1 VTRVKQ
7 AVILAAGQGRRM
19 GGRVPKPL
27 LRIAGR
33 EILHRT
39 LSALRTLGIEE
50 AILVV
55 HPDWR
60 SAFESFLKAN
70 EFEAHLVFNVEPERG
85 NGYSLHLARSAVEGE
100 FLLLMGDHLYGTE
113 LLQDALRGKG
123 LVVDPDPKYVDR
135 DESTKVRIRD
145 GRVIEIGKRLENPDA
160 YDTGCFVLDPSIF
173 VVTGE
178 LAAERETVEL
188 ADVVR
193 RAQLPVHVVSGEFWT
208 DVDTPADLRR
218 ARRHLVALAVKGT
231 GDGLVSRLINR
242 RISTW
247 ISEFLVERLT
257 PWQATWFTFGVGLL
271 GGVLNL
277 VSPVAAAAVYQ
288 LSSVLDGVDGE
299 IARAS
304 LRASPLGGWTDSV
317 LDRYVDIFYLSS
329 LALVS
334 KLPAWFWPVVAWA
347 LLGSV
352 LVSYTTERYRAAFGE
367 DMYRAVPAMR
377 FLPGKR
383 DERIFLTMVLV
394 FLGLVQELFWTLA
407 ILTHLRVLLTLIL
420 GFRRRTA

>member
-1 VTRVKQ
+1 
-7 AVILAAGQGRRM
+7 
-19 GGRVPKPL
+19 
-27 LRIAGR
+27 
-33 EILHRT
+33 
-39 LSALRTLGIEE
+39 
-50 AILVV
+50 
-55 HPDWR
+55 
-60 SAFESFLKAN
+60 
-70 EFEAHLVFNVEPERG
+70 
-85 NGYSLHLARSAVEGE
+85 
-100 FLLLMGDHLYGTE
+100 
-113 LLQDALRGKG
+113 
-123 LVVDPDPKYVDR
+123 
-135 DESTKVRIRD
+135 
-145 GRVIEIGKRLENPDA
+145 
-160 YDTGCFVLDPSIF
+160 
-173 VVTGE
+173 
-178 LAAERETVEL
+178 
-188 ADVVR
+188 
-193 RAQLPVHVVSGEFWT
+193 
-208 DVDTPADLRR
+208 
-218 ARRHLVALAVKGT
+218 
-231 GDGLVSRLINR
+231 
-242 RISTW
+242 
-247 ISEFLVERLT
+247 
-257 PWQATWFTFGVGLL
+257 VGLL